1 MERNIFITIEYDG
14 SGFCG
19 WQRQPNVRTVQGHLE
34 EVLSHVCGTPIKING
49 TSRTDA
55 GVHALGQCASF
66 RGEFGIPTERIMLA
80 ANNILAGGRQA
91 LKGIGDVRITAL
103 CEMPQDFHA
112 RFSARGKQYRYL
124 IRNLPEPDIFRR
136 RYCYQVLQPLDI
148 EAMRKA
154 AAYIVGT
161 HDFKCFQAAGGEEK
175 ETTVRT
181 IYHLD
186 IDRRGDDVVIEI
198 SGDGFG
204 TDHHRYADRG
214 WSGSAQTARACRHPC
229 EQRSAAGGAYRTGGR
244 SVSGRG
250 LLRRTKADR
259 GRALTAV
266 KVDSSNAGNEKYS
279 RGISNGKDK
288 KTFLGRIFYGNGRAD
303 GKALDLHAQECRCS
317 HREG

>member
-1 MERNIFITIEYDG
+1 MERNIFMTIEYDG

-154 AAYIVGT
+154 AAYIIGT

-181 IYHLD
+181 IYRLD

-198 SGDGFG
+198 SGDGFLYNMVRIITG
-204 TDHHRYADRG
+204 TLTEVGLGRRRPQELAGILASRG
-214 WSGSAQTARACRHPC
+214 RQQAGHTAPATGLYLVEVYYD
-229 EQRSAAGGAYRTGGR
+229 EQRQTEAER
-244 SVSGRG
+244 
-250 LLRRTKADR
+250 
-259 GRALTAV
+259 
-266 KVDSSNAGNEKYS
+266 
-279 RGISNGKDK
+279 
-288 KTFLGRIFYGNGRAD
+288 
-303 GKALDLHAQECRCS
+303 
-317 HREG
+317 